1 MPSSSSFSGIGLS
14 LQSVTPKNNNGV
26 LRVRFTN
33 DPKQSNPGDANDAL
47 NPLNWVVQGP
57 GFVGIS
63 SIAPAGG
70 DTQAVDI
77 TLSSKLTVGT
87 WSVTVSNVQTSAGV
101 NLTPPT
107 TLIFNVQA
115 IINTTSINPGSSND
129 DCESLLRKHLNPAL
143 KGPGWNATIA
153 GIAAGDC
160 PVFDNTKL
168 AFDQLY
174 INTASGIYLD
184 RITANDGIV
193 RPKNVGIND
202 ETYRHLATKVK
213 NHKVVQQALLE
224 VLSVYYGEDAVRA
237 HATTEGFEPYA
248 LSDGDDLNVTI
259 DGLFKVKVVFKTAEF
274 QLIGAATA
282 VEVAGAITRQF
293 LIAGVSAFARPFIDP
308 LDGENKVKIYTGSLG
323 LKGSVQILG
332 SSGGKA
338 QSVLQFETPINGTNG
353 TGIVYTGPV
362 VPSTDPDPIVLGTPC
377 TLTWSLVKPMRSPK
391 EQFGSGAQFQDG
403 RVLTSPAY
411 NFQDPNNSAY
421 NNKWEL
427 YSADGQN
434 RIDIP
439 NHPFTTFAIGQCD
452 MVTLGDGRILAAGDN
467 GTKMATLDPGSLTW
481 TAQPDA
487 PFSLQFAVGA
497 TMDDGNAI
505 YVGCGSFSG
514 DRTLIYDQITDTWS
528 EVAPPNNPRIRSAGC
543 LLDNGHMFVCGG
555 DNQNTAETYN
565 PITDTWTNCSNTFGE
580 DKIWHAVA
588 KLANGDVLITG
599 GSNFFLGSNKV
610 YLYRSQFNFIQS
622 RNNMPKALN
631 FHMMKALQNNYV
643 CLVGGVDSNA
653 FPSMSNSVYFYN
665 PNTDTWADSGTPL
678 QVPRCAGCLFE
689 LPQPCRIIVC
699 GGEVDG
705 FREAPS
711 FAVQS
716 TPVVEVANLGA
727 PSTYYSPPGSF
738 SWNIT
743 DNLPQA
749 RTNLTGVTLQD
760 GSFIVFGGQDVP
772 DEVGPTAWYNDSD
785 LINSTGTATT
795 PTSNPLPWFA
805 SHVQATVLK
814 DGRVFACGGWTSQ
827 TTGSDQ
833 AGIYDPVL
841 DQWSGVASM
850 PVALRD
856 HRVALLDAFF
866 APTDGQV
873 ILIGGR
879 QDDGSGWGYY
889 TIYDPIGN
897 TWSTPVALPTAARW
911 GGAISTGI
919 TLSGFIN
926 YYCGWTDSGPA
937 TDILSYQ
944 IISDA
949 MYDSTSTFIP
959 QAFRPEYART
969 ADGKMML
976 CGGWDD
982 LTDFGNTPQPIAETV
997 LFLDFGGEFQSPQV
1011 YESYNT
1017 FSGLGK
1023 AEHKILQA
1031 SFSEN
1036 YFLTAIN
1043 GVGPF
1048 GSGLF
1053 VADIWDTLVFPQPP
1067 DPIATLD
1074 GPSFGSGGPERG
1086 FAAFKTSDGKMLVVG
1101 GYDQS
1106 DSFIAQSAIWKS
1118 TN

>member
-47 NPLNWVVQGP
+47 NPLNWTIQGP
-57 GFVGIS
+57 GFVGIT

-87 WSVTVSNVQTSAGV
+87 WSVTVANVQTSAGV

-115 IINTTSINPGSSND
+115 IINTTSINPGSTND

-193 RPKNVGIND
+193 RPKNVGISD
-202 ETYRHLATKVK
+202 ETYRHLATKIK

-259 DGLFKVKVVFKTAEF
+259 DGVLKVKIVFKTAEF

-293 LIAGVSAFARPFIDP
+293 LIAGVSAFARPFVDP

-338 QSVLQFETPINGTNG
+338 QSILKFETPVS
-353 TGIVYTGPV
+353 VYTGAV
-362 VPSTDPDPIVLGTPC
+362 TPSTDPDPIVLGTPC
-377 TLTWSLVKPMRSPK
+377 SFTWTQVQPMRTPK
-391 EQFGSGAQFQDG
+391 EQNGHSAQFQDG
-403 RVLTSPAY
+403 RVLVGLGY
-411 NFQDPNNSAY
+411 NFQDPNNPSN

-427 YSADGQN
+427 YAANGQT
-434 RIDIP
+434 RVSIP
-439 NHPFTTFAIGQCD
+439 NHPFQTFAQGDCD
-452 MVTLGDGRILAAGDN
+452 MVTLGDGRILAIADAGI
-467 GTKMATLDPGSLTW
+467 KVATLDPGTLLW

-487 PFSLQFAVGA
+487 PFSVQSAVGVKMA
-497 TMDDGNAI
+497 DGNAI
-505 YVGCGSFSG
+505 YIGCNAGAETIIF
-514 DRTLIYDQITDTWS
+514 DQTSNTWS
-528 EVAPPNNPRIRSAGC
+528 VVAQPNHPRTRSRGC
-543 LLDNGHMFVCGG
+543 LLDDGRIFVCGG

-565 PITDTWTNCSNTFGE
+565 PVSDTWTDSSNTFGE
-580 DKIWHAVA
+580 GKIWHEVA
-588 KLANGDVLITG
+588 KLDNGDVLIAG
-599 GSNFFLGSNKV
+599 GFDPIGNTSAPANKV
-610 YLYRSQFNFIQS
+610 YLYRSQFNFLQS
-622 RNNMPKALN
+622 RANMPKRLT

-643 CLVGGVDSNA
+643 CLVGGVDQDVA
-653 FPSMSNSVYFYN
+653 PMSKAVYFYN
-665 PNTDTWADSGTPL
+665 PNTDTWANSGTDL
-678 QVPRCAGCLFE
+678 QIGRCAGAMFE
-689 LPQPCRIIVC
+689 LPTACRILVA
-699 GGEVDG
+699 GGETDV
-705 FREAPS
+705 FHESPI
-711 FAVQS
+711 AVMT
-716 TPVVEVANLGA
+716 TPTVEVANLGA
-727 PSTYYSPPGSF
+727 PSTYYVAPGAF
-738 SWNIT
+738 NWNIT
-743 DNLPQA
+743 TNLGQA

-760 GSFIVFGGQDVP
+760 GSFMVIGGQDTP
-772 DEVGPTAWYNDSD
+772 DEVGASAWYNAVD
-785 LINSTGTATT
+785 LINSTGTSVSVGA
-795 PTSNPLPWFA
+795 NLPWSA
-805 SHVQATVLK
+805 AHVQATLMLNGK
-814 DGRVFACGGWTSQ
+814 VFACGGWTSQ
-827 TTGSDQ
+827 TTGTNQ
-833 AGIYDPVL
+833 AAIYDPGL
-841 DQWSGVASM
+841 NTWTPVANM

-856 HRVALLDAFF
+856 HRIATIDAFF
-866 APTDGQV
+866 ASTHGDI

-879 QDDGSGWGYY
+879 KDDGTGWGFYS
-889 TIYDPIGN
+889 IYDPDLD
-897 TWSTPVALPTAARW
+897 TWSTPTALPAAARW
-911 GGAISTGI
+911 GGAITTGSTNG
-919 TLSGFIN
+919 GFIQ
-926 YYCGWTDSGPA
+926 YYCGITDSGLA
-937 TDILSYQ
+937 TDQLSYQ

-949 MYDSTSTFIP
+949 MYVNSSAFIP
-959 QAFRPEYART
+959 LSFRPEIGKT
-969 ADGKMML
+969 QDGRFML
-976 CGGWDD
+976 CGGWDG
-982 LTDFGNTPQPIAETV
+982 LTDFGSTPNPINDTI
-997 LFLDFGGEFQSPQV
+997 LFLDFGGQFASPQV

-1017 FSGLGK
+1017 YSGLGK
-1023 AEHKILQA
+1023 AEHKLLPL
-1031 SFSEN
+1031 SYSDN
-1036 YFLTAIN
+1036 YFIGAIN
-1043 GVGPF
+1043 GTAP
-1048 GSGLF
+1048 GSGSF
-1053 VADIWDTLVFPQPP
+1053 VLDCWDTLIFPQPP
-1067 DPIATLD
+1067 DPVTKD
-1074 GPSFGSGGPERG
+1074 GPYSGFGGPERG

-1101 GYDQS
+1101 GYDGFDTFS
-1106 DSFIAQSAIWKS
+1106 AQSQIWKS